1 MHRIFYAGANMTTK
15 NPTPLAE
22 KLDATLAEIQTLT
35 KTVEQLTEKVK
46 GLEEMVKES
55 NDILVA
61 FSQSY
66 YWTPEW
72 QAKEE
77 RADEDD
83 RLGRFK
89 KYDDVEEFIREMNG

>member
-1 MHRIFYAGANMTTK
+1 MTTK

-61 FSQSY
+61 FPSLTTGHLS
-66 YWTPEW
+66 
-72 QAKEE
+72 
-77 RADEDD
+77 
-83 RLGRFK
+83 GRRK
-89 KYDDVEEFIREMNG
+89 RNGLTKTTDWGGSKSMMTSKSSLEK